1 MAGRRTQGRKK
12 KIGSNHNLNH
22 ELFMEG
28 FNTMHSYF
36 LRVIA
41 RDVISF
47 VANNS
52 SKDPR
57 QIYININYSSSS
69 HVRRLG
75 QT

>member
-1 MAGRRTQGRKK
+1 MLEPRGWRAGRRTRGRKK
-12 KIGSNHNLNH
+12 KIGSNHILI
-22 ELFMEG
+22 MEG

-36 LRVIA
+36 IRVIA

-57 QIYININYSSSS
+57 QI
-69 HVRRLG
+69 
-75 QT
+75 